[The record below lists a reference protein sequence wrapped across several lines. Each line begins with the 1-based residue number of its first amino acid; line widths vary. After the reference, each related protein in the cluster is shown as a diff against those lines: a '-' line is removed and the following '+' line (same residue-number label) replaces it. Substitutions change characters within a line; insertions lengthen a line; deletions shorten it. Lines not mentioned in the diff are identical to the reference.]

1 MTQAERVIAHLAE
14 QIKTLIL
21 EKAILE
27 ANNSILEEQLAAS
40 REKET
45 APPIEEDIQEEEAP
59 TEALF

>member
-1 MTQAERVIAHLAE
+1 MTQAERVVAHLAE

-27 ANNSILEEQLAAS
+27 ANNSILEEQLAEH

-45 APPIEEDIQEEEAP
+45 APPIEEDIQEEAAP